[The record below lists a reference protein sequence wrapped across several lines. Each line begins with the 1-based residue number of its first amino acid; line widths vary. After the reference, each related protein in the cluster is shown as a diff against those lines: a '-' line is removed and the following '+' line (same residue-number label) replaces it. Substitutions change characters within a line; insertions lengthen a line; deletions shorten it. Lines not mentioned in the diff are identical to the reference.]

1 LSARSRQ
8 RDAAAQRGAPTPA
21 PSAADW
27 VTDTPASQGLAFY
40 WGLVRAR
47 IGFVLLLLTVAIGTT
62 AILVY
67 QAESV
72 YEAEADLLVTPIPDN
87 NVDLFGLGLV
97 SQSGDPTRDAETL
110 AQLVTTRPVANR
122 VSEKLGGEPPPASLL
137 GDVTAEPVAQSSIV
151 AITAKANDPEQAAR
165 LANEFARAAIDLRTE
180 RMQSLLN
187 SVIPKLR
194 LQLEELPNSEKE
206 ARDEL
211 GARLRSLETLSLL
224 PDPTLHLE
232 TLATPPSGAISPRP
246 VLSLAA
252 ATIAGIVLAFGIVLG
267 AHFLDPRI
275 EREEDL
281 RRYRVPILGRI
292 PRQSR
297 GNWLRRR
304 FRFLGQR
311 SPLRPDELS
320 APVVDEFHR
329 IVTMLTA
336 RTNDGDRSVFVT
348 GTGPHIG
355 KTTSALNL
363 AAALASVGQSVML
376 VEADTRRP
384 ALAETLDLHPQL
396 DVTEVLNGGIPPAEA
411 FVQAEALSDGLQ
423 VLACDPQS
431 SSFAPVSANGATAL
445 IREVTRQDNWL
456 LVDGGALN
464 YAPES
469 LLLAKTAASVLVVVN
484 YHISRRR
491 DLEELAELMIQQG
504 IVPAGFVIIGG
515 KSRPVYR

>member
-1 LSARSRQ
+1 LSARSRR
-8 RDAAAQRGAPTPA
+8 RDETIQRGAPTPA
-21 PSAADW
+21 PSVADW
-27 VTDTPASQGLAFY
+27 VSDAPGSQGLAFY
-40 WGLVRAR
+40 LGLVRAR
-47 IGFVLLLLTVAIGTT
+47 IGFVLLLLTAAIGTT
-62 AILVY
+62 AFLVSR
-67 QAESV
+67 AESV
-72 YEAEADLLVTPIPDN
+72 YETKADLLVTPIPDN
-87 NVDLFGLGLV
+87 NEDLFGLGLV

-110 AQLVTTRPVANR
+110 AQLVTTRPVADR
-122 VSEKLGGEPPPASLL
+122 VAEQLGDNTPPASLL
-137 GDVTAEPVAQSSIV
+137 DDVTAEPVAQSSIV
-151 AITAKANDPEQAAR
+151 AITARANDPERAAR
-165 LANEFARAAIDLRTE
+165 IANEFARAAIALRTE
-180 RMQSLLN
+180 RMRTLVN

-194 LQLEELPNSEKE
+194 AQLDQLPESETA

-232 TLATPPSGAISPRP
+232 TLATPPNGAVSPRP
-246 VLSLAA
+246 VLSLMA

-275 EREEDL
+275 QREEDL

-304 FRFLGQR
+304 FRLLQPR

-320 APVVDEFHR
+320 APVVDELHR
-329 IVTMLTA
+329 IATMLSA
-336 RTNDGDRSVFVT
+336 RTKDGDRTLFVT

-363 AAALASVGQSVML
+363 AAALAVVGQSVML

-384 ALAETLDLHPQL
+384 ALARTLDLHPQV

-411 FVQAEALSDGLQ
+411 LAQAEALSDGLH
-423 VLACDPQS
+423 VLACNPES
-431 SSFAPVSANGATAL
+431 ASFAPVSADGAVAL
-445 IREVTRQDNWL
+445 IREVARQHNWL

-469 LLLAKTAASVLVVVN
+469 LVLAKTAASVLIIVN
-484 YHISRRR
+484 YHVSRRR
-491 DLEELAELMIQQG
+491 DLEELAELLIQQG

-515 KSRPVYR
+515 KSRRVYR